1 MKAIILAGGDGTRLR
16 AVTGESP
23 KPLVPLLGRPLMA
36 YTLELLRRHGFT
48 DICAALRYRAQD
60 IIDAFGDGA
69 AYGVHLRYRVETGS
83 WGTAGAV
90 KRCGAFIG
98 GEDVLVISGDAA
110 CDYDLSALWQ
120 AHRERR
126 PAATLA
132 LAREPEPLRFGLTVT
147 DEDGSVRAF
156 IEKPDWP
163 HVVTDLVN
171 AGIYV
176 LSPRALEAVPDDCA
190 CDFARELFPTLLER
204 GETLLGRPMDGY
216 WCDVGTPLSYYRCCV
231 DALEGRLAL
240 DCAPEFCVQPGEEP
254 GEREEGGFVLD
265 CPCPD
270 RAWAMGALSEQLMEL
285 GADYAD
291 GLRLAGERFRLHIS
305 PLPREAALRVCVQSE
320 DAELAREL
328 AFSAREAIEAIGRN
342 NEK

>member
-16 AVTGESP
+16 AVTGPSP

-48 DICAALRYRAQD
+48 EVCAALRYRAQD
-60 IIDAFGDGA
+60 IIDAFGDGSA
-69 AYGVHLRYRVETGS
+69 LGVSLRYRVETGS

-90 KRCGAFIG
+90 RRCGAFIG

-110 CDYDLSALWQ
+110 CDYDLTALWE
-120 AHRERR
+120 AHRERK

-132 LAREPEPLRFGLTVT
+132 LAREKEPLRFGLTVT
-147 DEDGSVRAF
+147 DEAGTIRAF
-156 IEKPDWP
+156 IEKPDWA

-171 AGIYV
+171 TGIYV
-176 LSPRALEAVPDDCA
+176 LSPRALEAVPTDRA
-190 CDFARELFPTLLER
+190 CDFARDLFPALLES
-204 GETLLGRPMDGY
+204 GETLLGLPMDGY
-216 WCDVGTPLSYYRCCV
+216 WCDVGTPLSYYRCCA

-240 DCAPEFCVQPGEEP
+240 NCASAFRPAAEEE
-254 GEREEGGFVLD
+254 ERETEENGFVLD
-265 CPCPD
+265 CVCPD
-270 RAWAMGALSEQLMEL
+270 RAWTMGALSEQLMEL

-291 GLRLAGERFRLHIS
+291 GLRLGGEHFRLHIR
-305 PLPREAALRVCVQSE
+305 PLPREQALRVCVQSE

-328 AFSAREAIEAIGRN
+328 AFSARDVIRALGNGGA
-342 NEK
+342 

>member
-16 AVTGESP
+16 AVTGERP

-60 IIDAFGDGA
+60 IIDAFGDGHEL
-69 AYGVHLRYRVETGS
+69 GVRLSYRVETDS

-90 KRCGAFIG
+90 KRCGEFIG
-98 GEDVLVISGDAA
+98 GEDVLIVSGDAA
-110 CDYDLSALWQ
+110 CDYDLTALWR
-120 AHRERR
+120 AHRERK

-147 DEDGSVRAF
+147 DEAGTIRAF

-163 HVVTDLVN
+163 QVVTDLVN
-171 AGIYV
+171 TGIYV
-176 LSPRALEAVPDDCA
+176 LSPRALEAVPPDRA
-190 CDFARELFPTLLER
+190 CDFARDLFPALLER
-204 GETLLGRPMDGY
+204 GETLLGTPMEGY
-216 WCDVGTPLSYYRCCV
+216 WCDVGTPLSYYRCCA
-231 DALEGRLAL
+231 DALEGRLRL
-240 DCAPEFCVQPGEEP
+240 ESAPEFRTPPDAQAQEAEE
-254 GEREEGGFVLD
+254 RGFVLD

-270 RAWAMGALSEQLMEL
+270 RAAAMGTLSEQLMEL

-305 PLPREAALRVCVQSE
+305 PLAREAALRVCVQSE
-320 DAELAREL
+320 DAELARSL
-328 AFSAREAIEAIGRN
+328 AFSAKEIIEAMNR
-342 NEK
+342 E

>member
-1 MKAIILAGGDGTRLR
+1 MKAIIMAGGNGTRLR

-60 IIDAFGDGA
+60 IIDAFGDGRE
-69 AYGVHLRYRVETGS
+69 YGVKLSYRVETDS

-90 KRCGAFIG
+90 KRCGEFIG

-120 AHRERR
+120 AHQARR
-126 PAATLA
+126 PSATLA

-147 DEDGSVRAF
+147 DENGTIRAF
-156 IEKPDWP
+156 IEKPAWP
-163 HVVTDLVN
+163 QVVTDLVN
-171 AGIYV
+171 TGIYV
-176 LSPRALEAVPDDCA
+176 LSPRALEAVPDACA
-190 CDFARELFPTLLER
+190 CDFARDLFPALLER
-204 GETLLGRPMDGY
+204 GETLLGQPMEGY

-240 DCAPEFCVQPGEEP
+240 DCAGAFRTQAEEESVP
-254 GEREEGGFVLD
+254 AEEAGFVLD

-270 RAWAMGALSEQLMEL
+270 RAWTMGALSEQLLEL
-285 GADYAD
+285 GAEYAD
-291 GLRLAGERFRLHIS
+291 GLRLGSEHFRLHIS

-320 DAELAREL
+320 DAELARTL
-328 AFSAREAIEAIGRN
+328 AFSARDVIRAISD
-342 NEK
+342 KS